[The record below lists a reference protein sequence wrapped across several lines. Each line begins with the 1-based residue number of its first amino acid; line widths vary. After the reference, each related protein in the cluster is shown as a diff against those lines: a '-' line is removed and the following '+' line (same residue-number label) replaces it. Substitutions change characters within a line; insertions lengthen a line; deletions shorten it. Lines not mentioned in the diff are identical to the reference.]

1 MTTSNLRSKTYMDI
15 FPDDEMIDA
24 FGHLTPSLSERNA
37 HFFDKWMEWR
47 SHRMKIKTSVRVKAT
62 TFENRIK
69 ETCRS
74 IGLREFWDFQCR
86 QGEIR
91 FAQPDYM
98 AMFRLK
104 WDSNG

>member
-1 MTTSNLRSKTYMDI
+1 MDI

-69 ETCRS
+69 KG
-74 IGLREFWDFQCR
+74 ILYKKMFILR
-86 QGEIR
+86 I
-91 FAQPDYM
+91 
-98 AMFRLK
+98 
-104 WDSNG
+104 